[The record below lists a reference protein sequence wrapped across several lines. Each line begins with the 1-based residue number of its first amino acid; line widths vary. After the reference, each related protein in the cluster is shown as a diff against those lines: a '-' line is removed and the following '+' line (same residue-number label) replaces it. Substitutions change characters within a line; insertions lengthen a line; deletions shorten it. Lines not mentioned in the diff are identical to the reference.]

1 MIAERNQKNHR
12 WTSAYPV
19 INIVITELWTIIR
32 LWQCSVKDFEHL
44 LEDRTCFHG
53 LQLWPFFNCTSD
65 ACPGMSTEK
74 APNCLQ
80 EILLDSDIKKKNKN
94 KTNKPVSR
102 PSLFWG
108 HCPRSS
114 EKPAQI
120 LCIPAAPRAAP
131 RQALLSLDDFHRS
144 SENLKL
150 FLKATKPSKLTMAL
164 AVCKQAHCSLCVVEC
179 NIFGMQNL
187 CLQGFFFFL
196 ISSLDVL

>member
-32 LWQCSVKDFEHL
+32 LWQCSIKDFEHL

-80 EILLDSDIKKKNKN
+80 EILLDSDIKKKI
-94 KTNKPVSR
+94 KTKQTNQSQDHPCFGDTVQGPQR
-102 PSLFWG
+102 NL
-108 HCPRSS
+108 
-114 EKPAQI
+114 
-120 LCIPAAPRAAP
+120 
-131 RQALLSLDDFHRS
+131 HRFCAS
-144 SENLKL
+144 QL
-150 FLKATKPSKLTMAL
+150 PPG
-164 AVCKQAHCSLCVVEC
+164 QHPGRHCSALM
-179 NIFGMQNL
+179 IFTGAVKTWNY
-187 CLQGFFFFL
+187 
-196 ISSLDVL
+196 S